1 MFHLTKR
8 WSKESVQDMKIYKD
22 MKQSEKD
29 KQLIEAAFE
38 INYTRWYEIES
49 LIEQAESEE
58 TKRILKSRMVSLYHQ
73 EEASAGLL

>member
-1 MFHLTKR
+1 
-8 WSKESVQDMKIYKD
+8 
-22 MKQSEKD
+22 MKQSERD
-29 KQLIEAAFE
+29 KELIHQSLE

-58 TKRILKSRMVSLYHQ
+58 TKRILKSRMVSLYHR

>member
-1 MFHLTKR
+1 M
-8 WSKESVQDMKIYKD
+8 SKC
-22 MKQSEKD
+22 EKD
-29 KQLIEAAFE
+29 KELIHAAFE

-58 TKRILKSRMVSLYHQ
+58 TKKILKSRMVTLYHR

>member
-1 MFHLTKR
+1 
-8 WSKESVQDMKIYKD
+8 MKIFKA

-49 LIEQAESEE
+49 IIEQAESEE
-58 TKRILKSRMVSLYHQ
+58 TKRILKSRMVSLYHL

>member
-1 MFHLTKR
+1 MIIF
-8 WSKESVQDMKIYKD
+8 KD

-58 TKRILKSRMVSLYHQ
+58 TKKILKSRMVSLYHL

>member
-1 MFHLTKR
+1 
-8 WSKESVQDMKIYKD
+8 MKIFKD

-58 TKRILKSRMVSLYHQ
+58 TKRILKSWMVSLYHQ

>member
-1 MFHLTKR
+1 
-8 WSKESVQDMKIYKD
+8 

-29 KQLIEAAFE
+29 KELIQEAFE

-58 TKRILKSRMVSLYHQ
+58 TKRILKSRMMLLYHR

>member
-1 MFHLTKR
+1 
-8 WSKESVQDMKIYKD
+8 

-49 LIEQAESEE
+49 LIEQSESEE
-58 TKRILKSRMVSLYHQ
+58 TKRILKSRMVSLYHR

>member
-1 MFHLTKR
+1 
-8 WSKESVQDMKIYKD
+8 MKIFKD

-58 TKRILKSRMVSLYHQ
+58 TKRILK
-73 EEASAGLL
+73 

>member
-1 MFHLTKR
+1 
-8 WSKESVQDMKIYKD
+8 MKIFMD

-29 KQLIEAAFE
+29 KQLIEASFE
-38 INYTRWYEIES
+38 INYTRLYEIES

-58 TKRILKSRMVSLYHQ
+58 TKRILKSRMVSLYHR

>member
-1 MFHLTKR
+1 
-8 WSKESVQDMKIYKD
+8 MKIFKA

-29 KQLIEAAFE
+29 KQLIEASFE

-58 TKRILKSRMVSLYHQ
+58 TKRILKSRMVSLYHR

>member
-1 MFHLTKR
+1 
-8 WSKESVQDMKIYKD
+8 MKIFKD

-29 KQLIEAAFE
+29 KQLIEEAFE

-58 TKRILKSRMVSLYHQ
+58 TKRILKSRMVSLYHR

>member
-1 MFHLTKR
+1 MIIFN
-8 WSKESVQDMKIYKD
+8 D

-49 LIEQAESEE
+49 LIEQAENEE
-58 TKRILKSRMVSLYHQ
+58 TKRILKSRVLM
-73 EEASAGLL
+73 LLKTL

>member
-1 MFHLTKR
+1 
-8 WSKESVQDMKIYKD
+8 MKIFKA

-29 KQLIEAAFE
+29 KELIHQALE

-58 TKRILKSRMVSLYHQ
+58 TKRILKSRMVSLYHK
-73 EEASAGLL
+73 EEASEGLL

>member
-1 MFHLTKR
+1 
-8 WSKESVQDMKIYKD
+8 MKIFKT

-29 KQLIEAAFE
+29 KELIQAAFE

-58 TKRILKSRMVSLYHQ
+58 TKRILKSRMLSLYHR
-73 EEASAGLL
+73 EEASVGLL

>member
-1 MFHLTKR
+1 
-8 WSKESVQDMKIYKD
+8 MKIFKA

-29 KQLIEAAFE
+29 KELIHQALE

-58 TKRILKSRMVSLYHQ
+58 TKRILKSRMVSLYHR
-73 EEASAGLL
+73 EEASARLL

>member
-1 MFHLTKR
+1 
-8 WSKESVQDMKIYKD
+8 

-73 EEASAGLL
+73 EEGSVGLL